1 MTIKRRGTTSAL
13 KRLAYAQLLAIGLS
27 LTHAIHAAPAS
38 SAMSGFEPLIGGQ
51 WVLGSTYQTYTWGPD
66 RQSVFG
72 ESFVIQN
79 GEKALGAKGLWYFDP
94 ASKTIKG
101 VFVAT
106 NMPFTVLHYRSH
118 FEAGTLISQV
128 TSLNNLGTENHY
140 QETIRVTQPDA
151 YLWELTEAEPAGNTM
166 KAEFHRAP

>member
-1 MTIKRRGTTSAL
+1 MTIKRRGTKSAL
-13 KRLAYAQLLAIGLS
+13 KRLTYAQLLAIGLS

-38 SAMSGFEPLIGGQ
+38 SAMSGFEPLIDGQ
-51 WVLGSTYQTYTWGPD
+51 WALGSTYQTYTWGPD

-72 ESFVIQN
+72 ESFVIHN

-151 YLWELTEAEPAGNTM
+151 YLWELTEAEPAGGTM

>member
-128 TSLNNLGTENHY
+128 TGLNNLGTKITTKK
-140 QETIRVTQPDA
+140 Q
-151 YLWELTEAEPAGNTM
+151 
-166 KAEFHRAP
+166 

>member
-51 WVLGSTYQTYTWGPD
+51 WALGSTYQTYTWGPD

-79 GEKALGAKGLWYFDP
+79 GEKALGA
-94 ASKTIKG
+94 
-101 VFVAT
+101 
-106 NMPFTVLHYRSH
+106 
-118 FEAGTLISQV
+118 
-128 TSLNNLGTENHY
+128 
-140 QETIRVTQPDA
+140 
-151 YLWELTEAEPAGNTM
+151 
-166 KAEFHRAP
+166 

>member
-1 MTIKRRGTTSAL
+1 MTVKRQGATSAL
-13 KRLAYAQLLAIGLS
+13 KRLAYAQLLVIGFS
-27 LTHAIHAAPAS
+27 LTLPIQAAPAS
-38 SAMSGFEPLIGGQ
+38 LAMSGFKPLIGGQ

-66 RQSVFG
+66 QQSVFG
-72 ESFVIQN
+72 ESFVIHN

-128 TSLNNLGTENHY
+128 RSLDNLGTESHY
-140 QETIRVTQPDA
+140 QETIRVTQPEA
-151 YLWELTEAEPAGNTM
+151 YLWELTEAKPAGNTM

>member
-51 WVLGSTYQTYTWGPD
+51 WALGSTYQTYTWGPD

-79 GEKALGAKGLWYFDP
+79 GEKALGAKGLWYFYP
-94 ASKTIKG
+94 ASKTKKG

-106 NMPFTVLHYRSH
+106 NMPITVLHYRSH

-151 YLWELTEAEPAGNTM
+151 YLWELTEADPSGNTM